1 MKVDAAAAW
10 LTITQSPVLDIAI
23 TVACYQFG
31 LWCYLRSGRKPWLL
45 PVFLGFALTAIFIFL
60 LQRPVAE
67 YLRGT
72 ELMTVLL
79 GPVTVALAVP
89 LYENLYLMA
98 RLWWPLLLMLVLTAL
113 SVGFSTL
120 WLAGALGAS
129 PELAMSLAPKAAT
142 TPIAILIADA
152 IGGFQGLAA
161 VVVMLTG
168 ILGAMVGPDL
178 LRRMGVQDDA
188 ALGFSLGLT
197 AHAVGTARGFEI
209 SKRCGA
215 FAALGM
221 SLMGLGLAV
230 ALPLILA

>member
-1 MKVDAAAAW
+1 MTFDIHAAW
-10 LTITQSPVLDIAI
+10 TTLTNSPVLDIAI

-31 LWCYLRSGRKPWLL
+31 LWCYLKSGRKPFLL
-45 PVFLGFALTAIFIFL
+45 PVFVGFVLTAIAIFL
-60 LQRPVAE
+60 LDRPVAD

-72 ELMTVLL
+72 EPMTVLL

-98 RLWWPLLLMLVLTAL
+98 RLWWPMLLMLLLTAL
-113 SVGFSTL
+113 SVCASTL
-120 WLAGALGAS
+120 WIADIFGAS
-129 PELAMSLAPKAAT
+129 HDVAMSLAPKAAT

-152 IGGFQGLAA
+152 IGGYQGLAA
-161 VVVMLTG
+161 VIVMLTG
-168 ILGAMVGPDL
+168 IFGAMFGPDL
-178 LRRMGVQDDA
+178 LRRLGVENDA

-221 SLMGLGLAV
+221 TTMGLTLAIS
-230 ALPLILA
+230 LPLILA

>member
-1 MKVDAAAAW
+1 MTLDTQAALNA
-10 LTITQSPVLDIAI
+10 ISSSPVFAIAI
-23 TVACYQFG
+23 TVGCYQFG
-31 LWCYLRSGRKPWLL
+31 LWCYLRSGRKPLLL
-45 PVFLGFALTAIFIFL
+45 PVFVGFVLTAIVIFM
-60 LQRPVAE
+60 LQIPVAD
-67 YLRGT
+67 YLDGT
-72 ELMTVLL
+72 RPMTVLL

-98 RLWWPLLLMLVLTAL
+98 RLWLPLLLMLLL
-113 SVGFSTL
+113 SAVTVCASTL
-120 WLAGALGAS
+120 WIADWLGA
-129 PELAMSLAPKAAT
+129 PEALTMSLAPKAAT

-152 IGGFQGLAA
+152 IGGYQGLAA

-168 ILGAMVGPDL
+168 ILGAMIGPDL
-178 LRRMGVQDDA
+178 LRRMGVENDA
-188 ALGFSLGLT
+188 ALGFALGLG

-221 SLMGLGLAV
+221 STMGLTLAL